1 MRSRIITAAIVLL
14 VGCSE
19 ARSANDR
26 QPAAD
31 VEITLTPYF
40 RDLRTVRSVHGRDT
54 LTLLLDTGGG
64 ATLVTPTVALRLGC
78 RPFGRDV
85 GHRMNGELVEF
96 QRCDSLSLGFP
107 GWSRRIAP
115 VAVFDV
121 SALLP
126 PELPRVD
133 GVLALDAFAGQVVT
147 IDWPRGRV
155 IVHSAASSSSALD
168 TAGLEIRLA
177 TGETGRMLT
186 AYAKVAGGRGPLW
199 FLIDSGNLRGTL
211 IDSHVLRDSL
221 LILGP
226 DSSVELRVGLRAPLS
241 SPASAGAFILDGAL
255 GTDYLQRGA
264 VALDLRR
271 ISP

>member
-1 MRSRIITAAIVLL
+1 MRSRTTTVALVLL
-14 VGCSE
+14 VGCRE

-31 VEITLTPYF
+31 VEIALTPYF
-40 RDLRTVRSVHGRDT
+40 RDLRTVRTVHGRDT
-54 LTLLLDTGGG
+54 LTLLFDTGGG
-64 ATLVTPTVALRLGC
+64 ATLITPTVARRNGC
-78 RPFGRDV
+78 QPFGRDV
-85 GHRMNGELVEF
+85 GHRMNGERVEF
-96 QRCDSLSLGFP
+96 QRCDSLSGGFP
-107 GWSRRIAP
+107 GWSPRLAP

-121 SALLP
+121 NALLP

-147 IDWPRGRV
+147 IDWPRARV
-155 IVHSAASSSSALD
+155 IVHAARSSASALD
-168 TAGLEIRLA
+168 AAGLEIRLA

-186 AYAKVAGGRGPLW
+186 AFAKVAGARGPLW

-221 LILGP
+221 LILRP
-226 DSSVELRVGLRAPLS
+226 DSSVDLAVGLRAPVS

-255 GTDYLQRGA
+255 GTDYLLRGA
-264 VALDLRR
+264 VSLDLRGV
-271 ISP
+271 SP